1 MTLFIVFQSGLESM
15 KKLNSPPY
23 YFKDKLEKIGK
34 VFQFNPKFYEVKK
47 SITNTPYIITKELED
62 NFLSMNG
69 FINTAHKQ
77 VMEEGKNKD
86 KHIVVG
92 LGLGCIYAL
101 YYACYYKVPLVMID
115 PISFNPEYLLKEYK
129 SIKVAFDIKNL
140 YEKKYLNKYLSK
152 KNELSGQD
160 LIKII
165 YKNILFWAIDNI
177 TYKVPKNTNIII
189 NYNSYNKNKKVLEY
203 ENFIQ
208 NNKSVSI
215 LLSNKESVFKS
226 KTIIKLFKK
235 LSEL

>member
-1 MTLFIVFQSGLESM
+1 MTLFIVFQSGLESIET
-15 KKLNSPPY
+15 LNAPPY
-23 YFKDKLEKIGK
+23 HFRDKLEKIGK

-47 SITNTPYIITKELED
+47 TITKTPYIITKELED

-77 VMEEGKNKD
+77 AMEEGKNKD
-86 KHIVVG
+86 KHVVIG
-92 LGLGCIYAL
+92 LGFGCVYAWS
-101 YYACYYKVPLVMID
+101 YAFNYKVPFVMID
-115 PISFNPEYLLKEYK
+115 PISFNPNYLLKEYK
-129 SIKVAFDIKNL
+129 SIKTAFDIKNL
-140 YEKKYLNKYLSK
+140 YERRYLNKYLSK

-165 YKNILFWAIDNI
+165 YKNVLFWAINNI
-177 TYKVPKNTNIII
+177 SYKVPKNTSIII
-189 NYNSYNKNKKVLEY
+189 NYNSYNKNKKVLDY

-235 LSEL
+235 LVE